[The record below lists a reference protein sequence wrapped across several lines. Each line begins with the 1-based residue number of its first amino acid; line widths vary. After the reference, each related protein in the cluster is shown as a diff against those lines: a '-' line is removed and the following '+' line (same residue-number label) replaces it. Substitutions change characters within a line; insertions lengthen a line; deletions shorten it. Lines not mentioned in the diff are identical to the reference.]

1 MSRHFPM
8 RWAGSVLGGRL
19 VLTAARSHRAQAPRI
34 PPAPPSPSPPH
45 PPTNSPCPSLIC
57 NPSST
62 AKIILSAPP
71 YISFERCAYHHHHH
85 GSPEVTGGEC
95 RRNWRQKNH
104 FWFATSQRFRL
115 RFAWMGTDYNQAA
128 AWAPSFLLIFIQ
140 REGGRSIVVKAIL
153 M

>member
-8 RWAGSVLGGRL
+8 RWAGPVLGGRL

-34 PPAPPSPSPPH
+34 PPPPHPTQPPTH

-71 YISFERCAYHHHHH
+71 YISFERCAYHHHIVIITVHPRSLVVSAGEIGGRKIISGLQRLNVFGSGLPAWERIIIKQQLGLHH
-85 GSPEVTGGEC
+85 FFS
-95 RRNWRQKNH
+95 
-104 FWFATSQRFRL
+104 FSFRE
-115 RFAWMGTDYNQAA
+115 RG
-128 AWAPSFLLIFIQ
+128 
-140 REGGRSIVVKAIL
+140 EGGPLS
-153 M
+153 